1 MKVNGISSTNAAQD
15 YGPADRPKGIEGA
28 AASFEALFIGNLL
41 KSVREASQG
50 ALGGE
55 GDQAGSTMMDVAEEY
70 LANDIAKGGG
80 LGLAK
85 LVAGQFAAHYGM
97 SSGPSGNTR
106 PDSQQSGAFSE
117 RAFPTARSPHP
128 QNEH

>member
-1 MKVNGISSTNAAQD
+1 MRINEISGTNAAQD

-50 ALGGE
+50 TLGGE

-80 LGLAK
+80 LGLAR
-85 LVAGQFAAHYGM
+85 LVASQFAAHHAM
-97 SSGPSGNTR
+97 SSGSSGNTR
-106 PDSQQSGAFSE
+106 QGSQESGALSE
-117 RAFPTARSPHP
+117 PVFPLRSSAPSSK
-128 QNEH
+128 

>member
-1 MKVNGISSTNAAQD
+1 MGVNGISGTSAAQD
-15 YGPADRPKGIEGA
+15 YGPAGRPKGIEGA

-41 KSVREASQG
+41 KSVREASQ
-50 ALGGE
+50 ATLGGE

-85 LVAGQFAAHYGM
+85 MVASQFAAQHL
-97 SSGPSGNTR
+97 T
-106 PDSQQSGAFSE
+106 SGASE
-117 RAFPTARSPHP
+117 
-128 QNEH
+128 

>member
-1 MKVNGISSTNAAQD
+1 MRVNETPGTIVEQGYSPT
-15 YGPADRPKGIEGA
+15 DRPKGIEGA

-50 ALGGE
+50 SLGGE
-55 GDQAGSTMMDVAEEY
+55 GDRAGSTMMDVAEEY

-85 LVAGQFAAHYGM
+85 LVASQFASHYSVSVESG
-97 SSGPSGNTR
+97 GPSDGISAHRRATGVR
-106 PDSQQSGAFSE
+106 PSQ
-117 RAFPTARSPHP
+117 PPHPPSP